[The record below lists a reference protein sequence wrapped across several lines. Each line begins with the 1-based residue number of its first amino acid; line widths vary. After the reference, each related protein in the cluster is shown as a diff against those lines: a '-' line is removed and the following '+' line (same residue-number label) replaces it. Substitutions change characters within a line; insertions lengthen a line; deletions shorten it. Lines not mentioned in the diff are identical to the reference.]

1 MVVEIQPLDNFYE
14 AEEYHQKYLE
24 KNPQGYCHIGKCFFV
39 ERKRF
44 MIEIK
49 NLYKSY
55 SSLEVLKDISFK
67 IEKGDIFGIID
78 KVEQDKSTLLRCF
91 NGLEDFQKGECC

>member
-24 KNPQGYCHIGKCFFV
+24 KNPQGYCHIGKCFFGWEEEV
-39 ERKRF
+39 
-44 MIEIK
+44 MIEIQ

-55 SSLEVLKDISFK
+55 GSLEVLKDISFK
-67 IEKGDIFGIID
+67 IEKGDIFGIIGQSGA
-78 KVEQDKSTLLRCF
+78 VSQHCYVVSMV
-91 NGLEDFQKGECC
+91 